1 MILSGPSIDKAQ
13 RGADLVDQDPF
24 LSAMLDRRRARIAG
38 GPYHPISDT
47 AIGEK
52 LQRLFAAH
60 GKSQARAEGI
70 RRMAGGASKE
80 QFVFTYVDDAAGV
93 REKLVLRMDPTDGV
107 LETSRE
113 RECEVIEAVSA
124 VVPVPEIRFRDLD
137 GRWLGGT
144 GMVATFVGG
153 VTKPSDAASGV
164 TGLGTGFSPVWRE
177 KLTPRFIAT
186 LVKIHGV
193 DFRNASLAH
202 FGVPD
207 ADLVQP
213 ALWRVNHWARVWRED
228 AREPLPIFALV
239 ESWLRENLP
248 TCSDLVLLHGDYRT
262 GNYLFDEDT
271 AEITCVLDWEAAH
284 IGDFHED
291 LAWSLVRIFGSRDV
305 DGTYLC
311 SSLMAVDE
319 LVSRYEAAT
328 SRTVNRKTLH
338 FYRVLQAWSTV
349 AMCATGLRAARAHHN
364 HQDILLTWLSMVTPS
379 LVDEL
384 ADLLLEDVR

>member
-1 MILSGPSIDKAQ
+1 MTLSSQSNDAAR
-13 RGADLVDQDPF
+13 RGADIIDQDPF
-24 LSAMLDRRRARIAG
+24 LSDMLDRRRERIAG
-38 GPYHPISDT
+38 GPYHPISDA

-60 GKSQARAEGI
+60 GKSAARTEDI

-80 QFVFTYVDDAAGV
+80 QFVFTYVDEAAGV

-113 RECEVIEAVSA
+113 RECEVIEAVSGI
-124 VVPVPEIRFRDLD
+124 VPVPAIRFRDLA
-137 GRWLGGT
+137 GQWLDGT
-144 GMVATFVGG
+144 GMVTTFVGG

-164 TGLGTGFSPVWRE
+164 TGLGTGFTPAWRE
-177 KLTPRFIAT
+177 KLTPRFIET
-186 LVKIHGV
+186 LVKIHGF
-193 DFRNASLAH
+193 DFTTASLAH

-207 ADLVQP
+207 AHPVQA
-213 ALWRVNHWARVWRED
+213 ALWRVNHWARVWREI
-228 AREPLPIFALV
+228 AREPLPIFALT

-248 TCSDLVLLHGDYRT
+248 ICNDLVLLHGDYRT
-262 GNYLFDEDT
+262 GNYLFEEAT
-271 AEITCVLDWEAAH
+271 GEITCVLDWEAAH

-291 LAWSLVRIFGSRDV
+291 LAWSLVRIFGSRDA
-305 DGTYLC
+305 DGEYLC
-311 SSLMAVDE
+311 SSLMTVDE
-319 LVSRYEAAT
+319 LVARYEAAT
-328 SRTVNRKTLH
+328 GRAVNRKTLH

-349 AMCATGLRAARAHHN
+349 AMCASGLRAARAHHN

-384 ADLLLEDVR
+384 ADLLLEDIR

>member
-1 MILSGPSIDKAQ
+1 MTLSSQSNDAAR
-13 RGADLVDQDPF
+13 RGADIIDQDPF
-24 LSAMLDRRRARIAG
+24 LSDMLDRRRERIAG
-38 GPYHPISDT
+38 GPYHPISDA

-60 GKSQARAEGI
+60 GKSAARTEDI

-80 QFVFTYVDDAAGV
+80 QFVFTYVDEAAGV

-113 RECEVIEAVSA
+113 RECEVIEAVSG
-124 VVPVPEIRFRDLD
+124 VVPVPAIRFRDLA
-137 GRWLGGT
+137 GQWLDGT
-144 GMVATFVGG
+144 GMVTTFVGG

-164 TGLGTGFSPVWRE
+164 TGLGTGFTPAWRE
-177 KLTPRFIAT
+177 KLTPRFIET
-186 LVKIHGV
+186 LVKIHGF
-193 DFRNASLAH
+193 DFTTASLAH

-207 ADLVQP
+207 ADPVQA
-213 ALWRVNHWARVWRED
+213 ALWRVNHWARVWREI
-228 AREPLPIFALV
+228 AREPLPIFALT

-248 TCSDLVLLHGDYRT
+248 ICNDLVLLHGDYRT
-262 GNYLFDEDT
+262 GNYLFEEAT
-271 AEITCVLDWEAAH
+271 GEITCVLDWEAAH

-291 LAWSLVRIFGSRDV
+291 LAWSLVRIFGSRDA

-311 SSLMAVDE
+311 SSLMTVDE
-319 LVSRYEAAT
+319 LVARYEAAT
-328 SRTVNRKTLH
+328 GRAVNRKSLH

-349 AMCATGLRAARAHHN
+349 AMCASGLRAARAHHN

-384 ADLLLEDVR
+384 ADLLLEDIR

>member
-1 MILSGPSIDKAQ
+1 MTISSQSNHLAR
-13 RGADLVDQDPF
+13 RGADIVDQDPF
-24 LSAMLDRRRARIAG
+24 LSDMLDRRRERIAG
-38 GPYHPISDT
+38 GPYHPVSDA

-60 GKSQARAEGI
+60 GKPAARAEDI

-80 QFVFTYVDDAAGV
+80 QFVFMYVDEAAGV
-93 REKLVLRMDPTDGV
+93 REKLVLRMDPTAGV

-113 RECEVIEAVSA
+113 RECEVIEAVNGI
-124 VVPVPEIRFRDLD
+124 VPVPAIRFRDLD
-137 GRWLGGT
+137 GQWLGGT
-144 GMVATFVGG
+144 GMVTTFVGG

-164 TGLGTGFSPVWRE
+164 TGLGTGFTPAWRE
-177 KLTPRFIAT
+177 KLSPRFIET
-186 LVKIHGV
+186 LVKIHGTDV
-193 DFRNASLAH
+193 ATASLAH

-207 ADLVQP
+207 ADPVQA
-213 ALWRVNHWARVWRED
+213 ALWRINHWARVWRED
-228 AREPLPIFALV
+228 TREPLPIFALV

-248 TCSDLVLLHGDYRT
+248 TCDELVLLHGDYRT
-262 GNYLFDEDT
+262 GNYLFDEAT

-291 LAWSLVRIFGSRDV
+291 LAWSLVRIFGSRDAA
-305 DGTYLC
+305 GAYLC
-311 SSLMAVDE
+311 SSLMTVEE
-319 LVSRYEAAT
+319 LIARYEAAT
-328 SRTVNRKTLH
+328 DRTVNRKTLH

-349 AMCATGLRAARAHHN
+349 AMCASGLRAARAHHN

-384 ADLLLEDVR
+384 ADLLLEDIR